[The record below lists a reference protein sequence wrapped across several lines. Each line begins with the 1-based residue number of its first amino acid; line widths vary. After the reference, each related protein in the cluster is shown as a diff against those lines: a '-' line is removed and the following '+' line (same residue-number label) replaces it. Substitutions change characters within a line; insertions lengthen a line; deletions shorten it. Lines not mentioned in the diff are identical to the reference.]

1 MALFGKKGTET
12 ELKLPEVLPE
22 HVGFIMDGNGRWA
35 KKRALPRNF
44 GHKQGAAVFKKT
56 INWAR
61 EFGIKCVTFYAFST
75 ENWKRPAEEVNGIMN
90 LLRQYIKDIRAAARE
105 DIRFIFLGDITAL
118 PEDITAELLDIQN
131 STINNHG
138 FIAGVALNYG
148 GRDEI
153 TRAVRILA
161 RRVADGEITPESIT
175 ETSVEELLYTAEM
188 PPLDLIIRPSGEQR
202 LSNFLIWQAAYAEFV
217 FLDVLW
223 PDFTKKHLELA
234 IEEYNNRDR
243 RFGGV

>member
-1 MALFGKKGTET
+1 MAEMSV
-12 ELKLPEVLPE
+12 PQ
-22 HVGFIMDGNGRWA
+22 HVGIIMDGNGRWA

-61 EFGIKCVTFYAFST
+61 ELGIKCVTFYAFST
-75 ENWKRPAEEVNGIMN
+75 ENWKRPADEIDGIMN

-105 DIRFIFLGDITAL
+105 NIRFIFLGDITAL
-118 PEDITAELLDIQN
+118 PEDITAELLDIQA
-131 STINNHG
+131 STVDNDG

-153 TRAVRILA
+153 TRAARILA
-161 RRVADGEITPESIT
+161 QQTACGEITPESIN
-175 ETSVEELLYTAEM
+175 EQSIEKLLYTAEM

-217 FLDVLW
+217 FMDVLW
-223 PDFTKKHLELA
+223 PDFTKKHLEYA
-234 IEEYNNRDR
+234 ISEYNERDR

>member
-1 MALFGKKGTET
+1 MAEMSV
-12 ELKLPEVLPE
+12 PQ
-22 HVGFIMDGNGRWA
+22 HVGIIMDGNGRWA

>member
-1 MALFGKKGTET
+1 MADYTV
-12 ELKLPEVLPE
+12 PA
-22 HVGFIMDGNGRWA
+22 HVGIIMDGNGRWA
-35 KKRALPRNF
+35 KKRGLPRNF

-61 EFGIKCVTFYAFST
+61 ELGIKCVTFYAFST
-75 ENWKRPAEEVNGIMN
+75 ENWKRPVEEVNGIMN

-105 DIRFIFLGDITAL
+105 DIRFIFLGDITGL
-118 PEDITAELLDIQN
+118 PEDITAELLDIQS
-131 STINNHG
+131 STENNTG

-153 TRAVRILA
+153 TRAARILA
-161 RRVADGEITPESIT
+161 QKSASGEIKPEQIT
-175 ETSVEELLYTAEM
+175 EHTIDKLLYTAEM
-188 PPLDLIIRPSGEQR
+188 PPLDMIIRPSGEQR

-223 PDFTKKHLELA
+223 PDFTKKHLEYA
-234 IEEYNNRDR
+234 IQIYNDRDR

>member
-1 MALFGKKGTET
+1 MAEMSV
-12 ELKLPEVLPE
+12 PQ
-22 HVGFIMDGNGRWA
+22 HVGIIMDGNGRWA

-61 EFGIKCVTFYAFST
+61 ELGIKCVTFYAFST
-75 ENWKRPAEEVNGIMN
+75 ENWKRPTEEVNGIMN
-90 LLRQYIKDIRAAARE
+90 LLQQYIKDIRDAARE
-105 DIRFIFLGDITAL
+105 NIRFIFLGDVTAL
-118 PEDITAELLDIQN
+118 PEDITAELLDIQS
-131 STINNHG
+131 STVNNTG

-153 TRAVRILA
+153 TRAARILA

-234 IEEYNNRDR
+234 IDEYNNRDR

>member
-1 MALFGKKGTET
+1 MSEMSV
-12 ELKLPEVLPE
+12 PQ
-22 HVGFIMDGNGRWA
+22 HVGIIMDGNGRWA

-61 EFGIKCVTFYAFST
+61 ELGIKCVTFYAFST
-75 ENWKRPAEEVNGIMN
+75 ENSKRPTEEVNGIMN
-90 LLRQYIKDIRAAARE
+90 LLRQYIKDIRAAAKE
-105 DIRFIFLGDITAL
+105 DIRFIFLGDVTAL
-118 PEDITAELLDIQN
+118 PEDITAELLDIQS
-131 STINNHG
+131 STVNNTG

-153 TRAVRILA
+153 TRAARILA

-234 IEEYNNRDR
+234 IDEYNNRDR

>member
-1 MALFGKKGTET
+1 MAEMSV
-12 ELKLPEVLPE
+12 PQ
-22 HVGFIMDGNGRWA
+22 HVGIIMDGNGRWA

-61 EFGIKCVTFYAFST
+61 ELGIKCVTFYAFST
-75 ENWKRPAEEVNGIMN
+75 ENWKRPADEIDGIMN

-105 DIRFIFLGDITAL
+105 NIRFIFLGDITAL
-118 PEDITAELLDIQN
+118 PEDITAELLDIQA
-131 STINNHG
+131 STVDNDG

-153 TRAVRILA
+153 TRAARILA
-161 RRVADGEITPESIT
+161 QQTACGEITPESIN
-175 ETSVEELLYTAEM
+175 EQSIEKLLYTAEM

-217 FLDVLW
+217 FMDVLW
-223 PDFTKKHLELA
+223 PDFTKKHLEYA
-234 IEEYNNRDR
+234 IQIYNDRDR

>member
-1 MALFGKKGTET
+1 MADITV
-12 ELKLPEVLPE
+12 PA
-22 HVGFIMDGNGRWA
+22 HVGIIMDGNGRWA
-35 KKRALPRNF
+35 KKRGLPRNF

-61 EFGIKCVTFYAFST
+61 ELGIKCVTFYAFST
-75 ENWKRPAEEVNGIMN
+75 ENWKRPAEEVDGIMN

-105 DIRFIFLGDITAL
+105 DIRFIFLGDITGL
-118 PEDITAELLDIQN
+118 PEDITAELLDIQS
-131 STINNHG
+131 STVNNTG

-153 TRAVRILA
+153 TRAARILA
-161 RRVADGEITPESIT
+161 GRAASGEITYEDIT
-175 ETSVEELLYTAEM
+175 ENSVEELLYTADM
-188 PPLDLIIRPSGEQR
+188 PPLDMIIRPSGEQR

-217 FLDVLW
+217 FMDVLW
-223 PDFTKKHLELA
+223 PDFTKKHLEYA
-234 IEEYNNRDR
+234 IQVFNERDR